1 MENKLNPRYKIPPA
15 SPLADFFEL
24 LLLIFL
30 WIPLA
35 ATVSM
40 IFVIFGTVADFTRFV
55 KNSVK

>member
-35 ATVSM
+35 AIASM
-40 IFVIFGTVADFTRFV
+40 VFVMFGAVTDFAKFV
-55 KNSVK
+55 KNSIK

>member
-35 ATVSM
+35 AIASIV
-40 IFVIFGTVADFTRFV
+40 FVIFGTVADFTKFV